1 MSLRGGVFSAGTT
14 FSLWPVV
21 VAAGLDGRALDLAC
35 WAGADADIGGGAD
48 NAGAIGKA
56 GTDTG
61 LLVVGLGSWKSKRA
75 ATGLCWMCC

>member
-14 FSLWPVV
+14 FSLWPVEY
-21 VAAGLDGRALDLAC
+21 GLDGRALDLSC
-35 WAGADADIGGGAD
+35 WAGADADIGD

-75 ATGLCWMCC
+75 AAGLCWYCC